1 MTQSPNDLLLPAY
14 LASGA
19 ILVFVLVT
27 LYLLYRIRQQ
37 LERVV
42 AAVEECRSE
51 LIPLARD
58 ARVVMG
64 DLRDMSEKARWG
76 VAEVEIMI
84 EKARWWYG
92 WRSHLG
98 HTLGAAVKPQVD
110 VMKRKLRGL
119 LTGVKTFVTV
129 MFTGRNS

>member
-19 ILVFVLVT
+19 ILVFVLVA
-27 LYLLYRIRQQ
+27 LFVLFRIRRQ

-64 DLRDMSEKARWG
+64 DLRDISEKTRSG
-76 VAEVEIMI
+76 VAE
-84 EKARWWYG
+84 
-92 WRSHLG
+92 
-98 HTLGAAVKPQVD
+98 VD

-129 MFTGRNS
+129 MLHGGTHERK